1 MTHDNVLLNL
11 QTVQF
16 IIFNHRATKIMMI
29 TKAITLQ
36 IDGYDYFW
44 FTFEKNMPTTP
55 DHNASQLVTFS
66 GSNNLLQLLW
76 DLRAPNF
83 GC

>member
-44 FTFEKNMPTTP
+44 FTFEKNMPTP

-66 GSNNLLQLLW
+66 SLNNLLQLLL

-83 GC
+83 AC